1 MTSNFFQRWSSRK
14 LTAREETPQV
24 EEKKEDSVEIIDDTV
39 AQSLSNTHIDEANAS
54 SESTSPCEQS
64 DTSALDNSVS
74 DNHSSEIDNEVEET
88 EDLTLS
94 DVDKVT
100 FESGAASFLKQG
112 VDKAVKKAALRKL
125 FHSSEY
131 NYISD
136 MDDCTE
142 DFSQLETLS
151 DKVKGELRSWA
162 KEQIDDLL
170 TPEQASDN
178 NQSQAQ
184 PAELTKNSVDS
195 SEQLNEQSTDSEL
208 SLTTTQT
215 SADSSVESLPTES
228 TQTEDFAA
236 HKATHKPVNKS

>member
-1 MTSNFFQRWSSRK
+1 M
-14 LTAREETPQV
+14 
-24 EEKKEDSVEIIDDTV
+24 I
-39 AQSLSNTHIDEANAS
+39 QSLSLYLNAS

-100 FESGAASFLKQG
+100 FES
-112 VDKAVKKAALRKL
+112 ALRKL

-178 NQSQAQ
+178 SQSQAQ

-228 TQTEDFAA
+228 TSNTQTSEQELEKIFS
-236 HKATHKPVNKS
+236 KSNTGTKRELKPYI

>member
-39 AQSLSNTHIDEANAS
+39 AQSLSNAHIDEANAS

-74 DNHSSEIDNEVEET
+74 DNHSSEIDTEVAET

-170 TPEQASDN
+170 TPDN
-178 NQSQAQ
+178 SQSQAQ

>member
-39 AQSLSNTHIDEANAS
+39 AQSLSNAHIDEANAS

-64 DTSALDNSVS
+64 DTSVLDNSVS
-74 DNHSSEIDNEVEET
+74 DNHSSEIDNEVAET

-170 TPEQASDN
+170 TPDN
-178 NQSQAQ
+178 SQSQAQ

>member
-39 AQSLSNTHIDEANAS
+39 AQSLSNAHIDEANAS

-64 DTSALDNSVS
+64 DTSVLDNSVS
-74 DNHSSEIDNEVEET
+74 DNHSSEIDTEVAET

-136 MDDCTE
+136 MDDCIE

-170 TPEQASDN
+170 TPDN
-178 NQSQAQ
+178 SQSQAQ

-236 HKATHKPVNKS
+236 YKATHKPVNKS

>member
-39 AQSLSNTHIDEANAS
+39 AQSLSNAHIDEANAS

-64 DTSALDNSVS
+64 DTSVLDNSVS
-74 DNHSSEIDNEVEET
+74 DNHSSEIDTEVAET

-170 TPEQASDN
+170 TPDN
-178 NQSQAQ
+178 SQSQAQ

>member
-170 TPEQASDN
+170 TPDN
-178 NQSQAQ
+178 SQSQAQ

>member
-54 SESTSPCEQS
+54 SESTNPCEQS
-64 DTSALDNSVS
+64 DTSVS
-74 DNHSSEIDNEVEET
+74 DNHSSEIDTEVAET

-178 NQSQAQ
+178 SQSQAQ

>member
-54 SESTSPCEQS
+54 SESTNPCEQS
-64 DTSALDNSVS
+64 DTSVS
-74 DNHSSEIDNEVEET
+74 DNHSSEIDTEVAET

-178 NQSQAQ
+178 SQSQAQ
-184 PAELTKNSVDS
+184 PAELTKNSVDL

>member
-39 AQSLSNTHIDEANAS
+39 AQSLSNAHIDEANAS

-170 TPEQASDN
+170 TPDN
-178 NQSQAQ
+178 SQSQAQ

-236 HKATHKPVNKS
+236 HKATYKPVNKS